1 MCLHVQ
7 GPTETLVAE
16 EGAPKDTSHSAV
28 KAIKSRLARS
38 RKVPGAS
45 LEVDEAAEMEPEG
58 SERQLQA
65 SIITVHY
72 CAVLP
77 SV

>member
-7 GPTETLVAE
+7 GPTEAVAAE
-16 EGAPKDTSHSAV
+16 EGALRDTSRSAV

-38 RKVPGAS
+38 RKIPGAS
-45 LEVDEAAEMEPEG
+45 VEADEEAEMEPEG

-65 SIITVHY
+65 SIVTAPY
-72 CAVLP
+72 
-77 SV
+77 